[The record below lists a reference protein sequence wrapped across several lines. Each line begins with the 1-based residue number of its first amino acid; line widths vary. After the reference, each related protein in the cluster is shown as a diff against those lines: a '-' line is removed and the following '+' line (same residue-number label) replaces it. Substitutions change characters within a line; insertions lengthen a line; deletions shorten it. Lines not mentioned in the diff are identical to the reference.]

1 MLHHRATA
9 SADTSTLRTCISDGA
24 AMPLEIMRGFKQTFR
39 CTLLEAYGLSETSP
53 VASFNHTPTGYAS
66 PRCAGRRQIPHRH
79 RCGGAT
85 TPADVSATGQLSCRP
100 MAPDAICRG

>member
-1 MLHHRATA
+1 MYAAMLHHRATA

-39 CTLLEAYGLSETSP
+39 RTLLEAYGLSQTSP

-66 PRCAGRRQIPHRH
+66 PRCAR
-79 RCGGAT
+79 
-85 TPADVSATGQLSCRP
+85 SATDTALASLWR
-100 MAPDAICRG
+100 RHHTS